1 MPFAVRVL
9 VLMASMGLVS
19 FLIPGFQFADG
30 WALLWAALVV
40 GLANAVLRPILIF
53 FTLPLVLV
61 SLGLFVFVI
70 NALLLYL
77 AAKLVPGFTLPGF
90 GLTLMAALLI
100 SAVSFVLNRLLADVT
115 RLRG

>member
-1 MPFAVRVL
+1 MKFVFRVL
-9 VLMASMGLVS
+9 VLMASMGVVS
-19 FLIPGFQFADG
+19 LLIPGFQFTDG
-30 WALLWAALVV
+30 WALFWAALVV

-70 NALLLYL
+70 NGLLLHL

-90 GLTLMAALLI
+90 GLTLLAALLI
-100 SAVSFVLNRLLADVT
+100 SAVSFVLNRLVADIA
-115 RLRG
+115 RRRA

>member
-1 MPFAVRVL
+1 MAFLFRVL
-9 VLMASMGLVS
+9 ILMASMGVVS
-19 FLIPGFQFADG
+19 VLIPGFQFTDG

-61 SLGLFVFVI
+61 SLGLFIFVI

-77 AAKLVPGFTLPGF
+77 AARLVPGFTLPGF
-90 GLTLMAALLI
+90 GLTLIAALLI
-100 SAVSFVLNRLLADVT
+100 SAVSFVLNRLLADIA
-115 RLRG
+115 RWRA